1 MSEQGQVV
9 KAVHVI
15 PLRKVYYGRRA
26 NRADRAVRLVKKY
39 VARHFKEAEKI
50 IVDPAVND
58 YIWSRSR
65 EKPPRKVVVEVRLDK
80 ENKVAK
86 VFLARKTATP
96 KPSG

>member
-9 KAVHVI
+9 KSVHLI
-15 PLRKVYYGRRA
+15 PLKKVYFGRRA

-50 IVDPAVND
+50 VLDPALND

-65 EKPPRKVVVEVRLDK
+65 EKPPRKVMVEIRFDK
-80 ENKVAK
+80 ENKIAK
-86 VFLARKTATP
+86 VFLARKKASSKT
-96 KPSG
+96 

>member
-9 KAVHVI
+9 KTVHVI
-15 PLRKVYYGRRA
+15 PLKRVYYGRRG
-26 NRADRAVRLVKKY
+26 NRADRAVRLIKKY

-50 IVDPAVND
+50 VVDPAVND

-65 EKPPRKVVVEVRLDK
+65 EKPPRKVVVEIRLDK

-86 VFLARKTATP
+86 AFLARKPLAH